1 MFQFKIKESNVRLH
15 EFAVLL
21 VSVLQIRHNS
31 EYGVKYAA
39 KHLSIPLFRK
49 SPRTILGMFVFV
61 SNHVKH

>member
-31 EYGVKYAA
+31 EYEAKYSANTGTFSLKGLAA
-39 KHLSIPLFRK
+39 SDKVCIFACNLS
-49 SPRTILGMFVFV
+49 S
-61 SNHVKH
+61 SS